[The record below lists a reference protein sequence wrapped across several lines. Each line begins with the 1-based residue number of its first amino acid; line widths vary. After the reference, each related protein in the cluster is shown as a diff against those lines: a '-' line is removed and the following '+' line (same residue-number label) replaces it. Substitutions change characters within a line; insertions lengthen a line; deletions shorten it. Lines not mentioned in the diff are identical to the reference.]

1 MLGAISHAGRARPP
15 CATRR
20 VRARR
25 PHKPLAFPRAMFHIC
40 SRPMTPTPLLD
51 RVTSFIARLA
61 DRIAGFGNHAARD
74 PAGLEPARA
83 GALLARLRHLAAS
96 FRAVAATPI
105 PPPKPEPKPP
115 EPRFIPTS
123 RFRVIPPDLPPDPAA
138 LPRSW
143 RWLLR
148 LLPQAEA
155 DRAQLEALLHD
166 PATQAMLA
174 ADPRLGR
181 ILRALGWML
190 GVERALLPPSGWRR
204 RQVVVVPGGR
214 AAVTAAVAE
223 YAAGRAQGEEAA
235 EVLAR
240 CCVWVPNKWDSGWD
254 RPRDRRWASGPDSQA
269 GRRRDV
275 WLVWRGCVGP
285 ILPGLARFSA

>member
-1 MLGAISHAGRARPP
+1 
-15 CATRR
+15 
-20 VRARR
+20 
-25 PHKPLAFPRAMFHIC
+25 
-40 SRPMTPTPLLD
+40 MTPTPLLD
-51 RVTSFIARLA
+51 RVTGFIARLA
-61 DRIAGFGNHAARD
+61 DRIAGAGDHAARD
-74 PAGLEPARA
+74 PAGLEPTHA
-83 GALLARLRHLAAS
+83 GALLAWLRHLAAS

-105 PPPKPEPKPP
+105 PPPKPEPKPA
-115 EPRFIPTS
+115 EPRFIPTHS
-123 RFRVIPPDLPPDPAA
+123 FRVIPPDLPPDPAA

-181 ILRALGWML
+181 ILRPLGWML
-190 GVERALLPPSGWRR
+190 GVDRALLPPSRWRR
-204 RQVVVVPGGR
+204 RQVIVVPGGR
-214 AAVTAAVAE
+214 AEAAAAVAE
-223 YAAGRAQGEEAA
+223 YAAARAQGEDAA

-254 RPRDRRWASGPDSQA
+254 RPRDRRWDSGPDSQA